1 MGAGSVIG
9 RTPDQLPAQRPS
21 WKLKRPHDAQ
31 TQGIVVSGFSD
42 LPAAKALFLMCDWPE
57 NGPGAGIVKMPGK
70 LQHPGIIQ
78 ALLWIRPPAH
88 PRGCYRRLLRGIG
101 Q

>member
-57 NGPGAGIVKMPGK
+57 NGPGAAVMAGK
-70 LQHPGIIQ
+70 GAWLK
-78 ALLWIRPPAH
+78 ALAEVAPITDSDGKDARAAS
-88 PRGCYRRLLRGIG
+88 IAFT
-101 Q
+101 